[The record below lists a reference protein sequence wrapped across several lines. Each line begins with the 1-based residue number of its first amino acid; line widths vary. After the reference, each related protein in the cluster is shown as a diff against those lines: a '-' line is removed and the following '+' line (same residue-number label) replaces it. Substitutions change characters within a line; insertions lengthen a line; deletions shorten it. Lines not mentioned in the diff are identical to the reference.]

1 MELIKS
7 EGEKKQKQCK
17 KEEVTEKQT
26 EKEKC
31 PKGASEKTKGMGD
44 PGRWRG
50 ATHGAVETGHINSHE
65 MKSFKFVLKFEKKK
79 TT

>member
-1 MELIKS
+1 
-7 EGEKKQKQCK
+7 
-17 KEEVTEKQT
+17 
-26 EKEKC
+26 
-31 PKGASEKTKGMGD
+31 MGD

-79 TT
+79 KKLLRERPTGQTK